1 MWITTLQL
9 SINPFK
15 LDIITAT
22 PNQTMSSPIT
32 YLITGANR
40 GIGKGFTQSL
50 LQRPN
55 TTVIAAV
62 RDVAKSTPTL
72 ESLSKA
78 SGSKLVI
85 VKLDSSA
92 EADPKNAV
100 AQLKSEHGI
109 TSLDIVIANAGIA
122 HSGTTIANT
131 SSEALRDHFAVNTIG
146 PILLFQAVKPL
157 LQASKSGNPIFLAI
171 STVIGSMAA
180 QAGLAG
186 FPEVFS
192 PYGSSKAALNW
203 AVNRMHFEE
212 PWLTSYV
219 THPGLVVT
227 DMGNTM
233 GPPEALKAAGAI
245 TVEQSV
251 GGVLS
256 TLDKAERSIS
266 GTFQNWDGTTL
277 PW

>member
-1 MWITTLQL
+1 MIALQL
-9 SINPFK
+9 STNCYTF
-15 LDIITAT
+15 DIITAAT
-22 PNQTMSSPIT
+22 TNQTMSSPIT

-78 SGSKLVI
+78 SGSKLIV

-122 HSGTTIANT
+122 HSGTTIVNT
-131 SSEALRDHFAVNTIG
+131 PADALRDHFAVNTIG

-157 LQASKSGNPIFLAI
+157 LQASKTGNPIFLAI
-171 STVIGSMAA
+171 STVIGSMGA
-180 QAGLAG
+180 QAAMAG

-203 AVNRMHFEE
+203 AVTRMHFEE

-233 GPPEALKAAGAI
+233 GTPEALKAAGAI
-245 TVEQSV
+245 EVEQSV